1 LEFVD
6 RNMISPNL
14 TTTADLFR
22 HLTAD
27 KAQIYRAIMGVF
39 AAAKRKFRLHLR
51 PDEVLAEVALSD
63 RVNLEEVQ
71 TALTQLTEWGNLQAQ
86 PDTARVASIEDFYR
100 KRLLYR
106 ISGGGEAA
114 EAGIE
119 VFVKTLARRGELQ
132 SVALDDIRLRLT
144 ALMQLATEAPS
155 DAAKIHEA
163 LRDLTHVFQSL
174 SDNAEAFM
182 ASLARSIELQRG
194 ESSVVMM
201 FKTRLIDYLQ
211 RFVGDLVTRSA
222 QIATLLHEVAPHVD
236 QLLELAAR
244 REAHDSAPADA
255 AAETEAVAARLAVWL
270 ERWRGLREW
279 FIKDL
284 ARSPQAELL
293 RASALAAIPRLL
305 QAISTLNERRAG
317 KSDRAAD
324 FRHLAVWFAD
334 CTSDA
339 DAHRLWRAAFAL
351 SPARHLAL
359 ACDEC
364 EGNGGISWRE
374 GAKVSVLP
382 MLRERGQ
389 LPTRGGAPRIK
400 DRSAERTM
408 LASQAAR
415 ESAQTEAARARLVT
429 EQETRLSQI
438 GALDRH
444 AFNLFLALLSDAL
457 AAQTN
462 PDATIERVTADGSL
476 HIRLVPLEQGTEAF
490 IETEAG
496 VLSGRDHLIEIRR
509 V

>member
-1 LEFVD
+1 
-6 RNMISPNL
+6 MISPNL
-14 TTTADLFR
+14 NATADLFR

-27 KAQIYRAIMGVF
+27 KARTYRAVMGVF
-39 AAAKRKFRLHLR
+39 AAARRQFRLHLR
-51 PDEVLAEVALSD
+51 PDEVLAEISPEITAD
-63 RVNLEEVQ
+63 IEELHA
-71 TALTQLTEWGNLQAQ
+71 ALTQLTAWGNLQAQ

-106 ISGGGEAA
+106 ISAGGEAA

-119 VFVKTLARRGELQ
+119 VFEQTLSRRGELQ
-132 SVALDDIRLRLT
+132 SVALDDIRTRLT
-144 ALMQLATEAPS
+144 ALIQLAGETPP

-174 SDNAEAFM
+174 ADNAEAFM

-194 ESSVVMM
+194 EPSAVMT

-222 QIATLLHEVAPHVD
+222 QIATLLHQVAPYVD
-236 QLLELAAR
+236 QLLEAAAR

-255 AAETEAVAARLAVWL
+255 EAESEAVASRLEVWL

-284 ARSPQAELL
+284 ARSSQAELL

-305 QAISTLNERRAG
+305 QAIATLNERRAG

-334 CTSDA
+334 CTTDA

-359 ACDEC
+359 VCDER
-364 EGNGGISWRE
+364 ESNSGASWRE
-374 GAKVSVLP
+374 GAKVSILP

-389 LPTRGGAPRIK
+389 LPTRGSAPRIK
-400 DRSAERTM
+400 DRSAERAL
-408 LASQAAR
+408 LASHAAR

-429 EQETRLSQI
+429 GQETRLSQL

-444 AFNLFLALLSDAL
+444 AFNLFLALLNDAL

-462 PDATIERVTADGSL
+462 PNAIIERVTADGSL
-476 HIRLVPLEQGTEAF
+476 HIRLVPLDEDSEAH

-496 VLSGRDHLIEIRR
+496 VLSGRDHLIEIQR